1 MISYEEAVDRVRRHA
16 WISPLLLAP
25 ITESVGNQLV
35 APIVAHF
42 DSPVFDN
49 SAMDG
54 FAVSAGGP
62 PWRIVG
68 EIAAGSVSA
77 EALALGTA
85 VRIFTGAPIPEGTD
99 AVLPIELAEV
109 RGDELSGQIAS
120 GRHIRRQ
127 AEEYA
132 AGQVLVE
139 RGVRINPGIVATMA
153 ANGMRE
159 VAVEAPPRV
168 GVLAT
173 GSELVTP
180 GNPLWP
186 GQIYDSNRPTLI
198 SAVQALG
205 CPVEGRHTEDDP
217 ERTRLAAEELLESSD
232 VLLTV
237 GGVSV
242 GAHDY
247 VRPAIA
253 QLGFEQIFS
262 GVAIKPGKP
271 VSFGVREDGKAWFGL
286 PGNPRSALV
295 TFILLVREWMGMGPV
310 WHSCVLAHDLDPCGD
325 RETFELAHWSGEVRV
340 FSSVGSHAVGG
351 WAEAN
356 ALARIP
362 AGSHLKSGDTVMT
375 TLDLWRPSL

>member
-1 MISYEEAVDRVRRHA
+1 MISYEEAVDHVRGHA

-25 ITESVGNQLV
+25 ITESVGHQLV

-54 FAVSAGGP
+54 FAVYAGGP

-68 EIAAGSVSA
+68 EIAAGSVRA
-77 EALALGTA
+77 EALAPGTA

-109 RGDELSGQIAS
+109 RGDELSGQIAP
-120 GRHIRRQ
+120 GRHIRRR

-132 AGQVLVE
+132 AGQVLLE

-153 ANGMRE
+153 ANGMRQ
-159 VAVEAPPRV
+159 VAVDAPPRV

-173 GSELVTP
+173 GSELVPP
-180 GNPLWP
+180 GEPLWP
-186 GQIYDSNRPTLI
+186 GQIYDSNQPTLI
-198 SAVQALG
+198 SAAQALG
-205 CPVEGRHTEDDP
+205 CTVEGRHTNDDP
-217 ERTRLAAEELLESSD
+217 DLTRQAAEALLDSSD

-247 VRPAIA
+247 VRPTI
-253 QLGFEQIFS
+253 QRLGFEQIFS

-271 VSFGVREDGKAWFGL
+271 VSFGVRDDGKVWFGL

-295 TFILLVREWMGMGPV
+295 TFILFVREWMGCGPQ
-310 WHSCVLAHDLDPCGD
+310 WHPCVLAHDLAPAGD
-325 RETFELAHWSGEVRV
+325 RETFELACWSGDVRV
-340 FSSVGSHAVGG
+340 FESVGSHAVGG

-356 ALARIP
+356 ALVRVP
-362 AGSHLKSGDTVMT
+362 AGSQLRAGDPIQT
-375 TLDLWRPSL
+375 TLDLWHPTL

>member
-1 MISYEEAVDRVRRHA
+1 VISYEEAVALIRQEFRDPPVLS
-16 WISPLLLAP
+16 IP
-25 ITESVGNQLV
+25 ITEAVGRRLIF
-35 APIVAHF
+35 PISARF

-62 PWRIVG
+62 PWQIVG

-77 EALALGTA
+77 EDLAPGMA
-85 VRIFTGAPIPEGTD
+85 VRIFTGAPIPEGTV

-109 RGDELSGQIAS
+109 RGEELFGQIAP

-132 AGQVLVE
+132 AADLLVE

-153 ANGMRE
+153 ANGMRQ

-180 GNPLWP
+180 GNPLQP
-186 GQIYDSNRPTLI
+186 GQIYDSNRPTLL

-205 CPVEGRHTEDDP
+205 CSVEGRHTEDDP
-217 ERTRLAAEELLESSD
+217 ERTRQAAEELLETSD

-247 VRPAIA
+247 VRPTI
-253 QLGFEQIFS
+253 QRLGFEQVFS

-271 VSFGVREDGKAWFGL
+271 VSFGVRDDGKAWFGL

-295 TFILLVREWMGMGPV
+295 TFILFVREWMGMGPV
-310 WHSCVLAHDLDPCGD
+310 WHPCRLDHDLAPAGD
-325 RETFELAHWSGEVRV
+325 RETFELACWLGDVRV
-340 FSSVGSHAVGG
+340 FDSVGSHAVGG

-356 ALARIP
+356 ALVRIP
-362 AGSHLKSGDTVMT
+362 AGSQLRAGDPIQT
-375 TLDLWRPSL
+375 TLDLWHSTL

>member
-1 MISYEEAVDRVRRHA
+1 VISFEEAVALIRQEFRDPPVLHVPVTEAVGRR
-16 WISPLLLAP
+16 L
-25 ITESVGNQLV
+25 TF
-35 APIVAHF
+35 PIVARF

-49 SAMDG
+49 AAMDG

-62 PWRIVG
+62 PWQIVG
-68 EIAAGSVSA
+68 EVAAGSVSA
-77 EALALGTA
+77 EAVAPGTA
-85 VRIFTGAPIPEGTD
+85 VRIFTGAPIPEGTV

-109 RGDELSGQIAS
+109 RGEEISGQIAP
-120 GRHIRRQ
+120 GRHIRRR

-132 AGQVLVE
+132 AGQLLVE
-139 RGVRINPGIVATMA
+139 RGTRVNPGVVATIA
-153 ANGMRE
+153 ANGICE

-173 GSELVTP
+173 GSELVSP
-180 GNPLWP
+180 GESLWP
-186 GQIYDSNRPTLI
+186 GQIYDSNQPTLI
-198 SAVQALG
+198 SAARALG
-205 CPVEGRHTEDDP
+205 CPVEGRHTDDDP
-217 ERTRLAAEELLESSD
+217 ERTLLAAEELLESSD

-247 VRPAIA
+247 VRPTI
-253 QLGFEQIFS
+253 QRLGFEQIFS

-271 VSFGVREDGKAWFGL
+271 VSFGVRDDGKVWFGL

-295 TFILLVREWMGMGPV
+295 TFILFVREWMGCGPQ
-310 WHSCVLAHDLDPCGD
+310 WHPCVLAHDLAPAGD

-340 FSSVGSHAVGG
+340 FDSVGSHAVGG

-356 ALARIP
+356 ALVRIP
-362 AGSHLKSGDTVMT
+362 AGSHLRAGDPIQT
-375 TLDLWRPSL
+375 TLDLWHSTL

>member
-1 MISYEEAVDRVRRHA
+1 MISYEVAVGLIRREFRDPPVLSVPVTEAVGRR
-16 WISPLLLAP
+16 LAF
-25 ITESVGNQLV
+25 
-35 APIVAHF
+35 PIVARF

-49 SAMDG
+49 AAMDG

-62 PWRIVG
+62 PWSIVG
-68 EIAAGSVSA
+68 EIAAGSVGS
-77 EALALGTA
+77 ALASGIA
-85 VRIFTGAPIPEGTD
+85 VRIYTGAPIPDGTE

-109 RGDELSGQIAS
+109 SGDELSGQIVP

-127 AEEYA
+127 GEEYA

-139 RGVRINPGIVATMA
+139 RGTRVNPGIVATMA
-153 ANGMRE
+153 ANGIDE

-198 SAVQALG
+198 SAVRALG

-217 ERTRLAAEELLESSD
+217 DLTLRAAEELLESSD

-247 VRPAIA
+247 VRPTI
-253 QLGFEQIFS
+253 QRLGFEQIFS

-271 VSFGVREDGKAWFGL
+271 VSFGVRSDGKAWFGL
-286 PGNPRSALV
+286 PGNPRSAMV
-295 TFILLVREWMGMGPV
+295 TFILFVREWMGMGTTWAP
-310 WHSCVLAHDLDPCGD
+310 CVLAHDLEPCGD
-325 RETFELAHWSGEVRV
+325 RETFELARWAGDVRV
-340 FSSVGSHAVGG
+340 NSSVGSHAQGG

-356 ALARIP
+356 ALVRIP
-362 AGSHLKSGDTVMT
+362 AGSHLRAGDSVAT
-375 TLDLWRPSL
+375 TLDLWQPSL